1 MKFQS
6 DNVAFGRHET
16 FALRYAWLPKGF
28 QAVIND
34 CGVFESEN
42 ATVSLGVGKNMVT
55 AIRYWLQACQM
66 IEKVNSV
73 WAPTEIGTAILD
85 PKKGFDP
92 YLEDE
97 ATIWL
102 IHWLLASNSTVATS
116 WYWFF
121 NKFHRPEFTGS
132 ELQSALSDFTK
143 ESVLNSKRPK
153 KTTTDKDALL
163 IPRMYTQSKGNG
175 RTPLEEAL
183 DSPLSSLR
191 LMTQSAGGR
200 SYQSRPEARP
210 ALPIGILGYAVSKL
224 IGEKGSKSIPIE
236 DLMYSRDE
244 YPALGS
250 IFRLTEMDLLAKL
263 EKLVSYIPDVF
274 AINETAGIHQ
284 LYKLSDHINPMIY
297 IERTYA
303 DSDKGVAA

>member
-34 CGVFESEN
+34 SGIFESEN

-66 IEKVNSV
+66 IEKVDSV
-73 WAPTEIGTAILD
+73 WAPTEIGTVILD
-85 PKKGFDP
+85 PRKGLDP

-102 IHWLLASNSTVATS
+102 IHWLLSSNSTIATA

-132 ELQSALSDFTK
+132 ELQSALSDFAK
-143 ESVLNSKRPK
+143 ESILNSKRPK
-153 KTTTDKDALL
+153 KTTSDKDALL

-183 DSPLSSLR
+183 DSPLASLR

-200 SYQSRPEARP
+200 SYQSRPEARSG
-210 ALPIGILGYAVSKL
+210 LPIGILGFAVSQL
-224 IGEKGSKSIPIE
+224 IEGKGAKSIPIE

-263 EKLVSYIPDVF
+263 EKLVGYIPDVF

-284 LYKLSDHINPMIY
+284 LYRLTDDVDPMMF
-297 IERTYA
+297 IERTYS
-303 DSDKGVAA
+303 DSAKGVAA